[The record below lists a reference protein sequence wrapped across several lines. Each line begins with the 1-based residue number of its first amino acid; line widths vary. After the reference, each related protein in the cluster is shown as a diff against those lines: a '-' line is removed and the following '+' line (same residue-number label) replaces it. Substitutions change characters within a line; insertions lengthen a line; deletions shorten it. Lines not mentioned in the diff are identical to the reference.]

1 MQHGGNLEHPPART
15 SKHLLSGLRPGG
27 TGAVTRGLSRVYGDF
42 RAAAGMLSL
51 QPGNRSP
58 VVQVTGKRQIGESH
72 ARPNSPIACPVRWFF
87 QARSAG
93 IMVGSAHCG
102 CGDPLPVFPDALCGQ
117 MNMSIARIRNL
128 LYRVARYL
136 GDVNTLQRGR
146 VSTRIIRRVAGLSS
160 ERFLLR

>member
-1 MQHGGNLEHPPART
+1 MVATSNIRRPERQNTYCRVCGRAAREP
-15 SKHLLSGLRPGG
+15 S
-27 TGAVTRGLSRVYGDF
+27 RGDCPCVYGDF